1 MLFIVNQWNQSIEIA
16 PRTCYTYS
24 GNMLNQRRHKRVPI
38 TGTATLK
45 FEDTGEFRSIQALPG
60 SISLGGIGLYA
71 DDPIEDDTDVSITV
85 NFISVDGI
93 KTDSI
98 EGCVVYNKNIGRICF
113 MGIQFNRE
121 LNPENQPALYEHIQK
136 ILT

>member
-1 MLFIVNQWNQSIEIA
+1 MI
-16 PRTCYTYS
+16 
-24 GNMLNQRRHKRVPI
+24 NQRRHKRVPI

-45 FEDTGEFRSIQALPG
+45 FEDKGEFRSIQALLG

-71 DDPIEDDTDVSITV
+71 DDPIEDDTGVSITI

-98 EGCVVYNKNIGRICF
+98 EGCVVYNKNIGGIYF
-113 MGIQFNRE
+113 MGIQFNKKI
-121 LNPENQPALYEHIQK
+121 NSENQPALYKHIQK
-136 ILT
+136 ILTWDK